1 MNLQYFADPEG
12 DNDSGG
18 GTYPVAPANPNADN
32 PSSGDN
38 GDDKGGTDGKKYTDA
53 EVDAIVKR
61 KKDKCKTDQEA
72 QVEQAKKLA
81 KMNADQKKDFELE
94 QANKRA
100 ADTKAKATRL

>member
-1 MNLQYFADPEG
+1 M
-12 DNDSGG
+12 
-18 GTYPVAPANPNADN
+18 
-32 PSSGDN
+32 
-38 GDDKGGTDGKKYTDA
+38 
-53 EVDAIVKR
+53 DAIVKR